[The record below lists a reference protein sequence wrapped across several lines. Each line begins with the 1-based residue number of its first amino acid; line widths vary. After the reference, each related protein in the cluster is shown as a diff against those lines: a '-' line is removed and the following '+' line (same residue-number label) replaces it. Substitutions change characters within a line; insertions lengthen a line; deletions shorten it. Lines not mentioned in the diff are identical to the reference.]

1 MEDIP
6 LNMQVTNSKS
16 RNIYFNILKGIAIIL
31 VAYGHVLQTF
41 NSNWESSIIG
51 KTIYA
56 FHMPLF
62 MLISGYFFYPSVK
75 KTDYNHFIKKRF
87 IHLYLPSLMWGLF
100 SCFIIGGSKLFS
112 SQYIDFKYFINLTLT
127 GAWYLTLL
135 FILQIIGAMIER
147 FYAQYKYIAW
157 SVIYLII
164 YIAPQ
169 LWMMRE
175 LKYLTPFFIIA
186 IALRKYDWS
195 KCSYKIGI
203 LFLLIF
209 IVTMKVY
216 TFEHSMYRMSD
227 NIFTIDYHLS
237 AFIRFIAGLS
247 GSICVIW
254 LASYL
259 QKIKNITILIAKIG
273 LITLPIYVLHQKFLI
288 INKILHINTN
298 NLIILICFTAIDI
311 FLSVIIYKFLKKNKT
326 LSLLLFGE

>member
-1 MEDIP
+1 
-6 LNMQVTNSKS
+6 
-16 RNIYFNILKGIAIIL
+16 
-31 VAYGHVLQTF
+31 
-41 NSNWESSIIG
+41 
-51 KTIYA
+51 
-56 FHMPLF
+56 
-62 MLISGYFFYPSVK
+62 
-75 KTDYNHFIKKRF
+75 
-87 IHLYLPSLMWGLF
+87 MWGLF

-259 QKIKNITILIAKIG
+259 QKIVSFQNWR
-273 LITLPIYVLHQKFLI
+273 
-288 INKILHINTN
+288 
-298 NLIILICFTAIDI
+298 ID
-311 FLSVIIYKFLKKNKT
+311 
-326 LSLLLFGE
+326 

>member
-16 RNIYFNILKGIAIIL
+16 RNIYFDILKGIAIIL

-254 LASYL
+254 ASKL
-259 QKIKNITILIAKIG
+259 
-273 LITLPIYVLHQKFLI
+273 
-288 INKILHINTN
+288 
-298 NLIILICFTAIDI
+298 FTKD
-311 FLSVIIYKFLKKNKT
+311 
-326 LSLLLFGE
+326 